1 MKFEGLATVIPAEAD
16 NNPDAYLCIGK
27 DNPVIRVGSKGYIE
41 DLQEMA
47 DALNIWARKVQ

>member
-1 MKFEGLATVIPAEAD
+1 MKFEGLATVIPASAT

-27 DNPVIRVGSKGYIE
+27 DNPVIRIGSKEYIE

-47 DALNIWARKVQ
+47 DALNVWAGKVQ